1 MVLQKSGTFTN
12 IKKEEFDKIEQSATQ
27 NSPVFK
33 EMLKRSKTEE
43 LVNQATNDK
52 GQNLFANYQHIV
64 DAIAAEKKIKA
75 ENNRKVENPELEK
88 PKTMNNMN

>member
-1 MVLQKSGTFTN
+1 MART
-12 IKKEEFDKIEQSATQ
+12 KEEVKRRLNELAANKDYAGMVAFC
-27 NSPVFK
+27 K
-33 EMLKRSKTEE
+33 EIGSNAAEE

-52 GQNLFANYQHIV
+52 GQNLFANYQHTV